1 MCKANIWFLN
11 AGLFVAVLFLTAST
25 AGSQIGKRFPPEK
38 RIVTDPVTGMQL
50 TFLTSSQSNDYT
62 IRDIHRHW
70 TSDGKWLIFRS
81 QRLPGETLAVNEET
95 GVIVQ
100 VTEGAYMPAMC
111 LTAKSMKMYYLRMVL
126 RQPGQ
131 TRGGPVQV
139 VEVDLVKLF
148 SDSETGT
155 LKAENEYQRVCGII
169 PAGMIFG
176 KGMALDADE
185 ECVYF
190 ILSEE
195 EAAKHLPAGMAV
207 QYDSINGQKEAGPSG
222 IGRININTRE
232 TGIVTVV
239 PFAAGNLQSDPVI
252 PGKLFFS
259 SGTEGGASHNTW
271 TVKSDGSGLRPLN
284 PGEENEFVSRAAG
297 KTILQHLSRSTDGRR
312 AAGVDP
318 GGNIYLIDRHSNEM
332 ILLSGGHK
340 TKTAGH
346 PYPSF
351 SPDGTRILI
360 QSAMLSDNSRSM
372 DICII
377 HLPGEER
384 E

>member
-100 VTEGAYMPAMC
+100 VTEVAYMPAMC

-148 SDSETGT
+148 S
-155 LKAENEYQRVCGII
+155 AEELVS
-169 PAGMIFG
+169 AF
-176 KGMALDADE
+176 L
-185 ECVYF
+185 
-190 ILSEE
+190 
-195 EAAKHLPAGMAV
+195 
-207 QYDSINGQKEAGPSG
+207 
-222 IGRININTRE
+222 T
-232 TGIVTVV
+232 
-239 PFAAGNLQSDPVI
+239 AGNSLV
-252 PGKLFFS
+252 
-259 SGTEGGASHNTW
+259 
-271 TVKSDGSGLRPLN
+271 
-284 PGEENEFVSRAAG
+284 
-297 KTILQHLSRSTDGRR
+297 
-312 AAGVDP
+312 
-318 GGNIYLIDRHSNEM
+318 
-332 ILLSGGHK
+332 LL
-340 TKTAGH
+340 T
-346 PYPSF
+346 P
-351 SPDGTRILI
+351 
-360 QSAMLSDNSRSM
+360 
-372 DICII
+372 
-377 HLPGEER
+377 
-384 E
+384 